1 MSLEIA
7 ADLYRAG
14 NANQLEKEDV
24 IMRSHPLILSLMLL
38 VATSLL
44 HLPAASAQSP
54 IQERRKLEKENA
66 ELKTKVKA
74 LEEENA
80 ALRLKLGASSAPE
93 ETDTDSVKTETEAAP
108 PVRSGKGGFGKT
120 RWGMSLKE
128 VKRHYPRL
136 KKEGEYYAKE
146 HTIDGVDGILA
157 FDFHEGALVS
167 VIFIG
172 TERYTN
178 KNEHLSDFDTLA
190 GLLTQKYGTPNVND
204 VSWDNDL
211 YRDDPSSYGM
221 AISMGHLDIKKG
233 WDQEGTRVG
242 LMLSGQNFKVSLTL
256 VYMDLAGM
264 KKKNAVKKEAILEEL

>member
-120 RWGMSLKE
+120 RWGMSPKE
-128 VKRHYPRL
+128 VKQHYPKL
-136 KKEGEYYAKE
+136 KKEGEYYAQE
-146 HTIDGVDGILA
+146 YSISDVDGFLA
-157 FDFHEGALVS
+157 FDFHEDKLVR
-167 VIFIG
+167 VFFISN
-172 TERYTN
+172 ERYTN
-178 KNEHLSDFDTLA
+178 DNAHLSDFDTLA
-190 GLLTQKYGTPNVND
+190 GLLEKKYGAPGIDNII
-204 VSWDNDL
+204 WDNDL
-211 YRDDPSSYGM
+211 YPDDPSSYGM
-221 AISMGHLDIKKG
+221 AVSVGHLKINKG
-233 WDQEGTRVG
+233 WDQGNTRVG
-242 LMLSGQNFKVSLTL
+242 LMLSGQNFKVSLSL
-256 VYMDLAGM
+256 VYMDLEGI
-264 KKKNAVKKEAILEEL
+264 KKQDAAEEDAILDEL